1 MSEEPSFSTKP
12 LSDETDIKP
21 KKPARKRRAPEA
33 SAPAKENLKQTKI
46 SKQLTQIYQ
55 DDQGHLPDMKKIK
68 IKKTHSAF
76 KTFVGVIFVGGLLA
90 ATAWAGFFFMPSD
103 QKFSEDKVELSVN
116 GPSYVT
122 AGTTTTYK
130 IAYENKQNITLKK
143 LTLNVQY
150 PDGFV
155 FLSSDVESKN
165 AGHTEWNL
173 GEIAAGKKKE
183 VSITGI
189 SYGSIGQK
197 QSWRSFLKYKPEN
210 FESELQKATILDVT
224 VDKSP
229 FSLTVNGSNKTLVG
243 NASEYTFIVKKESNS
258 AITKLELKP
267 SWPKNFVITSTSVP
281 LTKDFKWI
289 IEPNKKLS
297 PTSSVPESWTFK
309 ITGNFTGNSSGTIS
323 QEGSSEISGALLT
336 SANNKTFGLTDNK
349 ITTQLAQN
357 DLNFNL
363 AINGSLSSFN
373 TQPGEDLNIT
383 ISLKNQS
390 KNDLKNAILKLSLV
404 GPSIK
409 KVTLLDWSKIEDQ
422 YDGDIQ
428 GQQIADNLR
437 KGEITWGKSKISSLT
452 NIAGGKEIGVDI
464 KLPIKDSSSF
474 NLSDLA
480 TSSQITVV
488 ADIGF
493 KDEEG
498 VTHNFSSNQIIITVN
513 SDLKFDARDTVS
525 PSGKGEKHQLNWVLT
540 NSFHPLKN
548 LTLTAEVYGDVNV
561 ELPTPIPAGSATFN
575 PQTKKIT
582 WSISEMPESVDVL
595 ALPITILLNKI
606 NPTQALLV
614 SKVHVQAEDTVTG
627 EKLDFLGDEIKFN
640 R

>member
-12 LSDETDIKP
+12 LSDEP
-21 KKPARKRRAPEA
+21 EKKPRKPSRKKRAPET
-33 SAPAKENLKQTKI
+33 SSSVKENLKQTKI

-68 IKKTHSAF
+68 IKKTHSGF
-76 KTFVGVIFVGGLLA
+76 KTFLGVIFVGGLLA

-103 QKFSEDKVELSVN
+103 KKFSEEKVEFRIN
-116 GPSYVT
+116 GPVNVT

-130 IAYENKQNITLKK
+130 IAYENKQNLALKRV
-143 LTLNVQY
+143 TLNVQY
-150 PDGFV
+150 PEGFV
-155 FLSSDVESKN
+155 FLSSDIEAKN
-165 AGHTEWNL
+165 TGHTEWNL
-173 GEIAAGKKKE
+173 GEIGAGKKKE
-183 VSITGI
+183 LTITGI
-189 SYGSIGQK
+189 TYGSLNQK

-210 FESELQKATILDVT
+210 FESELQKAAILDVL

-229 FSLTVNGSNKTLVG
+229 FSLTVNGSSKILVG
-243 NASEYTFIVKKESNS
+243 NASEYTFIVKKEEPSS
-258 AITKLELKP
+258 ISKLELKP
-267 SWPKNFVITSTSVP
+267 SWPKNFVITSSSVP
-281 LTKDFKWI
+281 LSKDYKWVI
-289 IEPNKKLS
+289 DPNKKLS
-297 PTSSVPESWTFK
+297 STSTVPESWTFK
-309 ITGNFTGNSSGTIS
+309 FTGNFTGNASGTPT
-323 QEGSSEISGALLT
+323 QETSSEISGSLIT
-336 SANNKTFGLTDNK
+336 IANSKTFSLTDNK
-349 ITTQLAQN
+349 VTTQLAQN
-357 DLNFNL
+357 DLNFNI

-390 KNDLKNAILKLSLV
+390 KNDLKNATLKLSLI
-404 GPSIK
+404 GPAIK

-428 GQQIADNLR
+428 GQQVTDNLR
-437 KGEITWGKSKISSLT
+437 KGVITWGKSRISSLA
-452 NIAGGKEIGVDI
+452 NIAGGKEVSLDI
-464 KLPIKDSSSF
+464 KLPIKDASLI

-488 ADIGF
+488 ADINF

-498 VTHNFSSNQIIITVN
+498 VAHNFSSNQIIITVN
-513 SDLKFDARDTVS
+513 SDLKFDARDNVS

-540 NSFHPLKN
+540 NNFHSLKN
-548 LTLTAEVYGDVNV
+548 IKLSAEVFGDVTV
-561 ELPTPIPAGSATFN
+561 ELPTPIPAGEASFDS
-575 PQTKKIT
+575 QTKKIT
-582 WSISEMPESVDVL
+582 WTIPDMPESVDVL

-614 SKVHVQAEDTVTG
+614 SKVHVEADDTVTG
-627 EKLDFLGDEIKFN
+627 EKLDFMGDEIKFN